1 MSIEVIIII
10 AILIVTSVILLALYI
25 NNKGK
30 KELIYHDDYTSIDDV
45 VEAVKEYMV
54 EIVKEDYSASY
65 SKEEFDRRYNRQARI
80 IESLKQCTYGIERDK
95 SIVIDLIKDFIDEN
109 VSDESVSKILGLDDE
124 SEPSDHTMLEI
135 ILYKYK
141 KRYGKDALSQWI
153 IKNNFDKERRATG
166 SLREQDKA
174 YFVTVDDLQQSYM
187 EENIHLSKDEK
198 RDVLAILVYQLY
210 KGFGIIDTVREMNV
224 DGMNFGT
231 SGSILSTASSKTAK
245 MFRASRSFWLY
256 FHGKYIHLRFMDFG
270 SEAEVQRVI
279 NLVIRYNN
287 PGALTAKRGYI
298 VNTMY
303 DKSRVLALRPPASEY
318 WAVFIRKFTLKDVS
332 TESLIIKPYTHKGD
346 VAVKFI
352 EFLMRGQVTCGV
364 TGRQGSGKTTLMTAM
379 ITYIDPR
386 FNIRVLEMA
395 PELYLRELYSTRNIL
410 SAQETYTVSASE
422 LQDAFKKS
430 DAAVSLC
437 GEVATDELAA
447 KMIQFGMTAS
457 IFTIFS
463 HHANTPKDLVLTLR
477 NSIVNAGGFSNMET
491 AEKQVTDV
499 VKFDVH
505 LDYTADG
512 KRYIAAISEIV
523 QLETN
528 IPYPKYD
535 ETDGMNSMNRITTEY
550 YQRKTDR
557 IAFKVRKIM
566 HYDLDT
572 DTYICD
578 QRISAPLENKML
590 SCIDAEIRDEFKKF
604 ILENWGVRPEDDD
617 YEENLF
623 TDNSVVE
630 HLKSDDVSM
639 NLPKAHTGEESSLLD
654 EIQAKEDRLNKEV
667 TEELADEFNIGLF
680 D

>member
-279 NLVIRYNN
+279 NLIIRYNN

-623 TDNSVVE
+623 TDNNVVA